1 MVTMYVF
8 LKIWDMKKY
17 HLSKF
22 VTLFG
27 TKTFCYIFSL
37 YNIGVDKKPAERIK
51 KINSSFVLL
60 D

>member
-1 MVTMYVF
+1 MYVF

-17 HLSKF
+17 HLNKF

-27 TKTFCYIFSL
+27 TKTFCYLFSL